1 MVKKGKVST
10 ILDGG
15 TFITATPYTGGTVT
29 APLTVPFFL
38 LGDLPVGTPI
48 AYADFEDN
56 TGIVL
61 SRMDG
66 DWNNG
71 IQPVEPIEIK
81 AVVED
86 GVCKVIC
93 SKT

>member
-1 MVKKGKVST
+1 MIQKGKVST

-15 TFITATPYTGGTVT
+15 KTITATPYAGGTVT

-38 LGDLPVGTPI
+38 IGALPIGTPVV
-48 AYADFEDN
+48 YVVFEDN

-66 DWNNG
+66 DWNGN
-71 IQPVEPIEIK
+71 I
-81 AVVED
+81 
-86 GVCKVIC
+86 
-93 SKT
+93 SL